1 MWIEKLEIG
10 VLRVLTPL
18 GPRYV
23 QPSFWQRV
31 YLLWLFRHFHT
42 LPYLVLSRRQQRLID
57 DMCAEQR
64 FVSVAYGDGRG
75 EPAVLGTVER
85 APLVERLASGG
96 AVARADAVT
105 VPPLADLRQR
115 S

>member
-1 MWIEKLEIG
+1 
-10 VLRVLTPL
+10 
-18 GPRYV
+18 
-23 QPSFWQRV
+23 
-31 YLLWLFRHFHT
+31 
-42 LPYLVLSRRQQRLID
+42 
-57 DMCAEQR
+57 
-64 FVSVAYGDGRG
+64 VSVAYGDGRG